1 MPSVSFTDTSVAGP
15 SGPITAWKWYFGDG
29 ATSTSQNPTHNFAS
43 TGNKM
48 VRLVVTGTAPDGAA
62 SVTRRVLVT

>member
-15 SGPITAWKWYFGDG
+15 SGPIIAWMWYFGDG
-29 ATSTSQNPTHNFAS
+29 ATSTSQNPTHSFAT

-48 VRLVVTGTAPDGAA
+48 VRLVVTGTSPDGAA